1 MPTDHGAFE
10 MYGFES
16 SLTKEEI
23 VVLAKGTTCHREC
36 AYSFCMFNR

>member
-23 VVLAKGTTCHREC
+23 VVLAKGNVSQRMCVFILHV
-36 AYSFCMFNR
+36 

>member
-23 VVLAKGTTCHREC
+23 VVLAKGEPRVKRMCVFILHV
-36 AYSFCMFNR
+36 

>member
-23 VVLAKGTTCHREC
+23 VVLAKGNHVSQRMCVFILHV
-36 AYSFCMFNR
+36 

>member
-23 VVLAKGTTCHREC
+23 VVLAKGEPRVTENVRIHLHV
-36 AYSFCMFNR
+36 

>member
-1 MPTDHGAFE
+1 MPTDHGTFE

-16 SLTKEEI
+16 PLTKEEI
-23 VVLAKGTTCHREC
+23 VVLAKGEPRARKC